1 MYSLFAGYNGA
12 YETFDGVN
20 INQNGGTLGVAG
32 TLFKNNFFTSLAA
45 TVGSSVSQASTMYG
59 HDYSTLLGAGAALKT
74 GYNFEFKDGKHIIQ
88 PSLMAAYTM
97 VNTFDYTNAAGVDI
111 TSDPLHAITL
121 MPQLKYILNLKN
133 GWQPYVAVGMVFN
146 IMDKAHFYAQDIA
159 LPNMSMKPYVQYG
172 FGVQKKIGERC
183 TGSAQAM
190 VRNGGR
196 NGIALSFGFRWELGK
211 GHEKL

>member
-1 MYSLFAGYNGA
+1 M
-12 YETFDGVN
+12 T
-20 INQNGGTLGVAG
+20 
-32 TLFKNNFFTSLAA
+32 
-45 TVGSSVSQASTMYG
+45 
-59 HDYSTLLGAGAALKT
+59 GAALKT
-74 GYNFEFKDGKHIIQ
+74 GYNWELFDGVFIIQ
-88 PSLMAAYTM
+88 PSMVMSYSF

-133 GWQPYVAVGMVFN
+133 GWQPYAAVSMVFN

-183 TGSAQAM
+183 TGHAQAM

-196 NGIALSFGFRWELGK
+196 NGIALSIGFRWELGK
-211 GHEKL
+211 NNEKI